1 MPTRIAL
8 ALDLGGTKLDAALVD
23 ADGSV
28 LTASRNRRATGRAAT
43 PADLDAAIEH
53 TVAHALS
60 HLPRDAEFA
69 GVGIGSAG
77 PIDLAAGA
85 IHPVNMPGLHGYGL
99 ADAAHRSA
107 ARALRHD
114 DFPTRLRHDDFP
126 TRLRHDGG
134 CLALAESWIGAAAGS
149 RASLSIVVS
158 TGVGGGIV
166 VDGEP
171 IGGASGNA
179 GHLGQTVIGD
189 LTLEEIASGP
199 ASVAWARSQ
208 GWNGETGEDIARDA
222 ASGDV
227 VARAAIER
235 SAATVGLGLA
245 NASTL
250 LDLDVIAI
258 SGGFSRV
265 APDYVDLVSAALVR
279 TAVLPYARATRVVR
293 SALGDEGP
301 LVGAAALVLR

>member
-1 MPTRIAL
+1 MDRLAL
-8 ALDLGGTKLDAALVD
+8 ALDLGGTKLDAALVSSE
-23 ADGSV
+23 GEV
-28 LTASRNRRATGRAAT
+28 LAASRNRRPTGPAVT
-43 PADLDAAIEH
+43 PADLDTAIAE
-53 TVAHALS
+53 TVSHALS
-60 HLPRDAEFA
+60 RLPEGAEFA

-77 PIDLAAGA
+77 PIDLVAGS
-85 IHPVNMPGLHGYGL
+85 IHPVNMP
-99 ADAAHRSA
+99 AARGFEIVASAERSA
-107 ARALRHD
+107 AAVLGRS
-114 DFPTRLRHDDFP
+114 DFPV
-126 TRLRHDGG
+126 RLRHDGG

-166 VDGEP
+166 VEGTP

-189 LTLEEIASGP
+189 VTLEQIASGP
-199 ASVAWARSQ
+199 SSVRWAQQQ
-208 GWNGETGEDIARDA
+208 GWSGSTGEDLARGA
-222 ASGDV
+222 AAGDS

-235 SAATVGLGLA
+235 SAQHVGIGLA

-250 LDLDVIAI
+250 LDLEVIAI

-265 APDYVDLVSAALVR
+265 ADDYVELVSAALR
-279 TAVLPYARATRVVR
+279 DAAVLPYARATRVVR

>member
-1 MPTRIAL
+1 MADRIAL
-8 ALDLGGTKLDAALVD
+8 ALDLGGTKLDAALVA

-28 LTASRNRRATGRAAT
+28 LSASRSRRPTGRAAT
-43 PADLDAAIEH
+43 PADLNAALAEVI
-53 TVAHALS
+53 AHALA
-60 HLPRDAEFA
+60 HLPHDGEFA

-77 PIDLAAGA
+77 PIDLVAGT
-85 IHPVNMPGLHGYGL
+85 IHPVNMPLLHGYGL
-99 ADAAHRSA
+99 VDAAHRVTA
-107 ARALRHD
+107 EILGRN
-114 DFPTRLRHDDFP
+114 DFP

-166 VDGEP
+166 VDGAP

-179 GHLGQTVIGD
+179 GHLGQMVIGD

-199 ASVAWARSQ
+199 SSVRWARAE
-208 GWNGETGEDIARDA
+208 GWTGETGEDIARDA
-222 ASGDV
+222 AAGDPI
-227 VARAAIER
+227 ARQAIER
-235 SAATVGLGLA
+235 SAAMVGLGLA

-265 APDYVDLVSAALVR
+265 SPDYVDLVAAAVER
-279 TAVLPYARATRVVR
+279 TAVLPYAKATRVVR

>member
-1 MPTRIAL
+1 MARYAL
-8 ALDLGGTKLDAALVD
+8 ALDLGGTKLDAALV
-23 ADGSV
+23 AEDGSV
-28 LTASRNRRATGRAAT
+28 LAASRNRRPTGRAAT
-43 PADLDAAIEH
+43 PADLESAIAE
-53 TVAHALS
+53 TAAHALAR
-60 HLPRDAEFA
+60 LPEDAEFV

-77 PIDLAAGA
+77 PVDVATGA
-85 IHPVNMPGLHGYGL
+85 IHPVNMPQLHGFGL
-99 ADAAHRSA
+99 ADAAR
-107 ARALRHD
+107 RAVAGVLGHD
-114 DFPTRLRHDDFP
+114 DFA

-166 VDGEP
+166 VGGAP

-179 GHLGQTVIGD
+179 GHLGQMVIGE
-189 LTLEEIASGP
+189 LTLEELASGP
-199 ASVAWARSQ
+199 SSVRWAQ
-208 GWNGETGEDIARDA
+208 GEGWSGETGEDIARDA
-222 ASGDV
+222 AAGDRI
-227 VARAAIER
+227 ARAAIER
-235 SAATVGLGLA
+235 SAALVGLGLA

-265 APDYVDLVSAALVR
+265 SDDYVDLVAAAVRR
-279 TAVLPYARATRVVR
+279 TAVLPYAQATRVVR

>member
-1 MPTRIAL
+1 MPRYAL
-8 ALDLGGTKLDAALVD
+8 ALDLGGTKLDAALV
-23 ADGSV
+23 AEDGTV
-28 LTASRNRRATGRAAT
+28 LAASRNRRPTGPSATT
-43 PADLDAAIEH
+43 ADLDAAIAA
-53 TVAHALS
+53 TASHALA
-60 HLPRDAEFA
+60 HLPAGAEFA

-77 PIDLAAGA
+77 PIDRIAGA
-85 IHPVNMPGLHGYGL
+85 IHPVNMPQLHGYAL
-99 ADAAHRSA
+99 AGMAQRVAAE
-107 ARALRHD
+107 ALGRD
-114 DFPTRLRHDDFP
+114 DLRTRLG
-126 TRLRHDGG
+126 HDGG
-134 CLALAESWIGAAAGS
+134 CLALAESWIGAAVGT

-166 VDGEP
+166 IDGTP

-189 LTLEEIASGP
+189 LTLEQIASGP
-199 ASVAWARSQ
+199 SSVRWAQER
-208 GWNGETGEDIARDA
+208 GWAGETGEDIARDA
-222 ASGDV
+222 AAGDGT
-227 VARAAIER
+227 ARAAIER

-250 LDLDVIAI
+250 LDLEVIAI

-265 APDYVDLVSAALVR
+265 AEDYVDLVASALAR
-279 TAVLPYARATRVVR
+279 TAVLPYAQATRVVR

>member
-1 MPTRIAL
+1 MTRFAL
-8 ALDLGGTKLDAALVD
+8 ALDLGGTKLDAALV
-23 ADGSV
+23 AEDGSV
-28 LTASRNRRATGRAAT
+28 LPGSRNRRPTGRTAT
-43 PADLDAAIEH
+43 PADLDAAIAT
-53 TVAHALS
+53 TVAQALA
-60 HLPRDAEFA
+60 HLPSDAEFA

-77 PIDLAAGA
+77 PIDLVAGA
-85 IHPVNMPGLHGYGL
+85 IHPVNMPELRGYGL
-99 ADAAHRSA
+99 VETARRSA
-107 ARALRHD
+107 AEVLGAD
-114 DFPTRLRHDDFP
+114 DVPV
-126 TRLRHDGG
+126 RLRHDGG

-166 VDGEP
+166 VDGAP

-199 ASVAWARSQ
+199 SSVNWARGE
-208 GWNGETGEDIARDA
+208 GWTGETGEDIARDA
-222 ASGDV
+222 ANGDRI
-227 VARAAIER
+227 ARAAIER
-235 SAATVGLGLA
+235 SAAMVGLGLA

-250 LDLDVIAI
+250 LDLEVIAI

-265 APDYVDLVSAALVR
+265 SDDYVDLAAAALRR

>member
-1 MPTRIAL
+1 MTRYAL
-8 ALDLGGTKLDAALVD
+8 ALDLGGTKLDAALVA

-28 LTASRNRRATGRAAT
+28 LAASRNRRPTGRAAT
-43 PADLDAAIEH
+43 PADLDAAIAE
-53 TVAHALS
+53 TVAHALA
-60 HLPRDAEFA
+60 HLPEEAEFA

-77 PIDLAAGA
+77 PIDLVKGS
-85 IHPVNMPGLHGYGL
+85 IDPVNMPQLHGYGL
-99 ADAAHRSA
+99 VDAAHRTA
-107 ARALRHD
+107 VGVRGR
-114 DFPTRLRHDDFP
+114 DDFP

-166 VDGEP
+166 VEGVP

-179 GHLGQTVIGD
+179 GHLGQLVIGE
-189 LTLEEIASGP
+189 LTLEQIASGP
-199 ASVAWARSQ
+199 ASVAWARTQ
-208 GWNGETGEDIARDA
+208 GWSGEAGEDLARDA
-222 ASGDV
+222 AAGDRI
-227 VARAAIER
+227 ARAAIER

-250 LDLDVIAI
+250 LDLEVVAI

-265 APDYVDLVSAALVR
+265 ADDYVDLVAAALKEA
-279 TAVLPYARATRVVR
+279 AVLPYARATRVVR

>member
-1 MPTRIAL
+1 MTRFAL
-8 ALDLGGTKLDAALVD
+8 ALDLGGTKLDAALVS
-23 ADGSV
+23 ADGAV
-28 LTASRNRRATGRAAT
+28 MPASRNRRPSGRDAT
-43 PADLDAAIEH
+43 PADLDVAIAA
-53 TVAHALS
+53 TVAQALA
-60 HLPRDAEFA
+60 HLPQDAEFA

-77 PIDLAAGA
+77 PIDLTTGA
-85 IHPVNMPGLHGYGL
+85 IHPVNMPRLHGYAL
-99 ADAAHRSA
+99 AEAA
-107 ARALRHD
+107 ARATADVLRRD
-114 DFPTRLRHDDFP
+114 DFPTRLRHDFP

-166 VDGEP
+166 VDGAP

-179 GHLGQTVIGD
+179 GHLGQMMIGD
-189 LTLEEIASGP
+189 LTLEQIASGP
-199 ASVAWARSQ
+199 ASVTWARSQ
-208 GWNGETGEDIARDA
+208 GWTGESGEDIARDA
-222 ASGDV
+222 AAGDA

-245 NASTL
+245 NAATL

-265 APDYVDLVSAALVR
+265 SDDYVELVGAALR
-279 TAVLPYARATRVVR
+279 EAAVLPYARATRVVR
-293 SALGDEGP
+293 SALGDDGP
-301 LVGAAALVLR
+301 LVGAAALILR

>member
-1 MPTRIAL
+1 MADRIAL
-8 ALDLGGTKLDAALVD
+8 ALDLGGTKLDAALVA

-28 LTASRNRRATGRAAT
+28 LAASRNRRPTGRETA
-43 PADLDAAIEH
+43 PADLDAAVAA
-53 TVAHALS
+53 TVGQALGR
-60 HLPRDAEFA
+60 LPRGAEFA

-77 PIDLAAGA
+77 PIDLVSGT
-85 IHPVNMPGLHGYGL
+85 IHPVNMPRLHGYGL
-99 ADAAHRSA
+99 TAAAHGAASA
-107 ARALRHD
+107 VLGR
-114 DFPTRLRHDDFP
+114 DDFP

-166 VDGEP
+166 VDGAP

-179 GHLGQTVIGD
+179 GHLGQMVIGE

-199 ASVAWARSQ
+199 SSVRWAQ
-208 GWNGETGEDIARDA
+208 GEGWTGQTGEDIARDA
-222 ASGDV
+222 AAGDP

-235 SAATVGLGLA
+235 SAAMVGLGLA

-265 APDYVDLVSAALVR
+265 APDYVDLVAAAVRR